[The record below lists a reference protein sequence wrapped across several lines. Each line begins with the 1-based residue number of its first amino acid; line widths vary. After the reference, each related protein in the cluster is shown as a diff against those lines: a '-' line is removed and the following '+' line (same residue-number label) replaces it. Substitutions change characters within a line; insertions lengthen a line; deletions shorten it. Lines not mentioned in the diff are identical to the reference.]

1 MVSPRCEAVSETKR
15 VAIVLC
21 SGAMLMV
28 SWSVGAEDS
37 YPIILFVPRL
47 RRSLNL
53 IVPIRVVLSVNL
65 VAQWLQL
72 GRRSSVRS
80 KKEVVVT

>member
-1 MVSPRCEAVSETKR
+1 
-15 VAIVLC
+15 
-21 SGAMLMV
+21 MV